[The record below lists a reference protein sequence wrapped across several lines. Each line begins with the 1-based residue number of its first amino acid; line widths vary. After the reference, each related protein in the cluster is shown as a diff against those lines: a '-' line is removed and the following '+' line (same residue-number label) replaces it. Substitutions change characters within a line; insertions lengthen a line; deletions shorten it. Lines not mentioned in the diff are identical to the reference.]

1 MELISVIVPIY
12 NAERYLSRC
21 VESIIGQTWPDLEI
35 ILADDGSVDTSFDI
49 CLSYARRDP
58 RVYPLR
64 LKHRG
69 VTAARKAAMSVSTG
83 SIIAFADSDDWL
95 EAQAIERMY
104 TEMNRR
110 HADIVVAGYMETGR
124 GQASGKQSA
133 VILDKIPAG
142 VYSGEELQKD
152 VYSKMLCYEPFFEL
166 GIRPYLWNKLYRR
179 EVIEP
184 CVMLPDDH
192 LTIGEDVLCVYP
204 AILKAESVSFLSE
217 AYYHYCIHEESAMR
231 RFRNET
237 EEVGNIRMQ
246 YWGWSRILKGT
257 EWEEL
262 VWPQA
267 ERYLLH
273 HFMVRAAN
281 HLERYM
287 RLSKTSFLE
296 RMEPGSRM
304 VLYGAGAFGT
314 SLYDM
319 YQRTGNGQVV
329 GWCDRNYKKFQQ
341 MGYPVMSP
349 EEALDL
355 AFDYVVIAVLN
366 QRITEQVKH
375 RLVLGGVPELSIKWL
390 NTEAIQKINLTDV
403 IIWEDG
409 QTGE

>member
-1 MELISVIVPIY
+1 M
-12 NAERYLSRC
+12 
-21 VESIIGQTWPDLEI
+21 
-35 ILADDGSVDTSFDI
+35 
-49 CLSYARRDP
+49 
-58 RVYPLR
+58 
-64 LKHRG
+64 
-69 VTAARKAAMSVSTG
+69 
-83 SIIAFADSDDWL
+83 
-95 EAQAIERMY
+95 
-104 TEMNRR
+104 
-110 HADIVVAGYMETGR
+110 
-124 GQASGKQSA
+124 
-133 VILDKIPAG
+133 
-142 VYSGEELQKD
+142 
-152 VYSKMLCYEPFFEL
+152 
-166 GIRPYLWNKLYRR
+166 
-179 EVIEP
+179 
-184 CVMLPDDH
+184 
-192 LTIGEDVLCVYP
+192 
-204 AILKAESVSFLSE
+204 
-217 AYYHYCIHEESAMR
+217 
-231 RFRNET
+231 
-237 EEVGNIRMQ
+237 
-246 YWGWSRILKGT
+246 
-257 EWEEL
+257 
-262 VWPQA
+262 
-267 ERYLLH
+267 H

-403 IIWEDG
+403 IIGEDG